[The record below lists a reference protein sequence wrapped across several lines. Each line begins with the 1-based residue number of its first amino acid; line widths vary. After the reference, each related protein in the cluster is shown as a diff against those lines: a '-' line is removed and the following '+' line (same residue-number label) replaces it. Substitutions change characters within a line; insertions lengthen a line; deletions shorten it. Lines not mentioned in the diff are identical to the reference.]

1 MFRNGKECRLVF
13 FVPIFKKIFQL
24 SHGKHRKE
32 NNCLNCGAT
41 LQGHFCH
48 QCGQENLEPKESFW
62 QMFAH
67 FFYDITHFDS
77 SFFHTVH
84 HLLWKPGFLSLE
96 YMAGKRASYLHPVR
110 MYVFSSAIFFLLFF
124 TFFSDGGHV
133 RSTMDRPLSKPE
145 RQAWIAKNEKQLLQD
160 STNHEMVAL
169 LGKMKDTNTVVTERD
184 VYLTDEKEGFISYG
198 NKIYHSAEEYK
209 ADQAKLPSAE
219 RDGWFMRRL
228 VSKIIEINNRYR
240 EDPDGLMGE
249 LGHSILHRLPYMLL
263 ISLPLFAGLLKL
275 IYIRRKQFYYADHGV
290 FTIHLYV
297 FTFVILTLIF
307 ILAEL
312 SKLRGFGFIGF
323 VIAGLVIAM
332 AFYLYRA
339 MKTFYAQGWVK
350 TFFKWL
356 ILVITSLI
364 MMLLLL
370 IIIMFFSAVTL

>member
-1 MFRNGKECRLVF
+1 MSPCI

-32 NNCLNCGAT
+32 NDCLNCGAA

-48 QCGQENLEPKESFW
+48 KCGQENLEPKESFW

-96 YMAGKRASYLHPVR
+96 YMSGKRASYLHPVR

-124 TFFSDGGHV
+124 TFFTGGTHIK
-133 RSTMDRPLSKPE
+133 SNMDQPYAKAKRE
-145 RQAWIAKNEKQLLQD
+145 AWIRDHEEKLRKD
-160 STNHEMVAL
+160 SLNHEMVAL
-169 LGKMKDTNTVVTERD
+169 MARMKDSNAVVLERD
-184 VYLTDEKEGFISYG
+184 VFLTDEQEGFIQFG
-198 NKIYHSAEEYK
+198 DKIYHTVEEYK
-209 ADQAKLPSAE
+209 AAQAKLPADE
-219 RDGWFMRRL
+219 RAGWFERRFML
-228 VSKIIEINNRYR
+228 KIIEINTRYR
-240 EDPDGLMGE
+240 ENPDEVMSE

-275 IYIRRKQFYYADHGV
+275 IYFRRKQFYYADHGV

-297 FTFVILTLIF
+297 FTFVVLTLIF
-307 ILAEL
+307 VLTDL
-312 SKLRGFGFIGF
+312 SQLKGFGFLAFIVF
-323 VIAGLVIAM
+323 ALVLAM

-339 MKTFYAQGWVK
+339 MKTFYKQGWLK

-356 ILVITSLI
+356 ILVITSII
-364 MMLLLL
+364 MMLVLFV
-370 IIIMFFSAVTL
+370 IIMFFSAATL